1 MSESATILQLKDVTK
16 TYPGPEGGKD
26 VRVLDNISMEVLRGE
41 SVAVVGPSGSGKS
54 TLLNL
59 IGALDRP
66 TSGTVLLNGQ
76 DIAEMGD
83 AGLASLRNQ
92 TVGLIFQMHHLLPQ
106 CTLLE
111 NVLIP
116 TLAGQNPAGDVRDR
130 AKRLLD
136 RVGLGDRLTHRPGEL
151 SGGECQRVAVVRA
164 LINDPALLLA
174 DEPTGQ
180 LDHNSADNLAD
191 LLHEL
196 NEDEGVTLLVVTHS
210 LELAARM
217 DRALEL
223 RDATLKKIDA
233 AKAAGAR

>member
-76 DIAEMGD
+76 DIAEMDD

-116 TLAGQNPAGDVRDR
+116 TLAGQKPARDVRDR

-164 LINDPALLLA
+164 LINDPSLLLA